1 MLFYYNDKGTAA
13 AKRQTKAA
21 VRPDLRV
28 AAGAYPPR
36 LSAATLELVP
46 ETHDDGP
53 RGQEANDM
61 DRHVARLPARRS
73 RM

>member
-28 AAGAYPPR
+28 AAGAYPPIAKENKER
-36 LSAATLELVP
+36 RNL
-46 ETHDDGP
+46 GP
-53 RGQEANDM
+53 
-61 DRHVARLPARRS
+61 
-73 RM
+73 